1 MHRRL
6 VSKCSYFII
15 SIMLQYIFY
24 LCVCKPL
31 SLFFSLSISL
41 SFSLSLCSFCLR
53 FILTASYSSFS
64 PLSATES
71 LKSYFLLC
79 LVTVIFF
86 VTIYIL
92 LCSVTEFPPDTWAFP
107 MTRAYEL
114 LNSRG
119 EVEDWYPLSSDWLDG
134 SLVISL
140 WWIGMR
146 VVFPLVP

>member
-1 MHRRL
+1 MIY
-6 VSKCSYFII
+6 SY
-15 SIMLQYIFY
+15 
-24 LCVCKPL
+24 CKL
-31 SLFFSLSISL
+31 
-41 SFSLSLCSFCLR
+41 
-53 FILTASYSSFS
+53 YSSFS

-71 LKSYFLLC
+71 LKVVFSFAWLLLFSLLQFIFSFVCYRESESCFLLC

-119 EVEDWYPLSSDWLDG
+119 EVEDWYPLSTDWLDG
-134 SLVISL
+134 SLVISPR
-140 WWIGMR
+140 WIGMR
-146 VVFPLVP
+146 VIFPLVP

>member
-1 MHRRL
+1 MIY
-6 VSKCSYFII
+6 SY
-15 SIMLQYIFY
+15 
-24 LCVCKPL
+24 CKL
-31 SLFFSLSISL
+31 
-41 SFSLSLCSFCLR
+41 
-53 FILTASYSSFS
+53 YSSFS

-71 LKSYFLLC
+71 LNTYFLLC

-119 EVEDWYPLSSDWLDG
+119 EVEDWYPLSTDWLDG
-134 SLVISL
+134 SLVIGPR
-140 WWIGMR
+140 WIGMR
-146 VVFPLVP
+146 VIFPLVP